1 MPERGPILAGLAA
14 EVSFAVLPLIVVL
27 MVCVHQEKTS
37 NFLAS
42 PEWSFGASILFGQ
55 TLVRFVSGLTR
66 SAHAAT
72 GPVAL
77 AVALLVV
84 FAIVPS
90 LIVLT
95 LTLLSDEAC
104 HVAAWLRV
112 SQVVLFAGSAVIYLL
127 LGAVGEIWRLR
138 AAD

>member
-1 MPERGPILAGLAA
+1 MPERGSILAGLAA

-27 MVCVHQEKTS
+27 MVCIHLGSPS

-55 TLVRFVSGLTR
+55 TLVKFVSGLTR
-66 SAHAAT
+66 GAQAAT

-90 LIVLT
+90 LIVL
-95 LTLLSDEAC
+95 L
-104 HVAAWLRV
+104 
-112 SQVVLFAGSAVIYLL
+112 
-127 LGAVGEIWRLR
+127 
-138 AAD
+138 